1 MPAHSRTKRGFTLIE
16 LLVVIAIIAV
26 LAAILFPVFASAREK
41 ARQSSCLNNQ
51 RQIAVAITIWAQ
63 DNNNSLCNTATVWTS
78 INMPAKSLVCGSKV
92 KTVATQNSY
101 GYNSMVSGK
110 SLGKLKD
117 PTSIVLT
124 ADCKD
129 TASPVNILT
138 TAGDV
143 EMRHNNT
150 QLAVVSYLDGH
161 VAGTSMVG
169 GIGYVP
175 VTNGLVAYYRA
186 DLGVR
191 PATTPF
197 TWADQSGNS
206 LDLTPMP
213 TSATVTTPGA
223 PPTLVQG
230 GLIGTSGVAT
240 GKCGMPGVRWKKSV
254 SYPLSA
260 TLGGL
265 SLNDTTM
272 VLVANRLD
280 SGNSFIARL
289 DNSARILNTGGTP
302 WFAFGY
308 RDTAGTMHNGF
319 LSGNYTACATLT
331 PFFCFAVQQG
341 TAMSVYNNNTTT
353 PFFSNTAPVM
363 PATISSLVAIGNEA
377 DGGGAAP
384 SGLPASGG
392 DLMISEF
399 IVYDHALSATERAS
413 IAAYLK
419 AQYGL

>member
-1 MPAHSRTKRGFTLIE
+1 MLYRLRCKRGFTLIE

-63 DNNNSLCNTATVWTS
+63 DNNNSLCSTATVWTS

-129 TASPVNILT
+129 TTSPVNILT

-143 EMRHNNT
+143 EMRHNNA

-186 DLGVR
+186 DLGVY
-191 PATTPF
+191 PGTNPF
-197 TWADQSGNS
+197 KWADQSGNGF
-206 LDLTPMP
+206 DLSPMP
-213 TSATVTTPGA
+213 VSGTTTPGTG
-223 PPTLVQG
+223 PTLVQT
-230 GLIGTSGVAT
+230 GLIGAT
-240 GKCGMPGVRWKKSV
+240 GTVTGKSGMPALRWTKSV
-254 SYPLSA
+254 SYPLMAS
-260 TLGGL
+260 LGGL
-265 SLNDTTM
+265 SLTDTSM
-272 VLVANRLD
+272 ILVSNRLAD
-280 SGNSFIARL
+280 HDYIAARL
-289 DNSARILNTGGTP
+289 DMTRQMSTGGAPAVCFYSTGGTP
-302 WFAFGY
+302 NVVAANAWPNSYPAN
-308 RDTAGTMHNGF
+308 TPAIWI
-319 LSGNYTACATLT
+319 AT
-331 PFFCFAVQQG
+331 QQG
-341 TAMSVYNNNTTT
+341 DAVYMYMSATQIMGSATAYTNTL
-353 PFFSNTAPVM
+353 APVSS
-363 PATISSLVAIGNEA
+363 TIVVGNESN
-377 DGGGAAP
+377 GWNQP
-384 SGLPASGG
+384 SANG
-392 DLMISEF
+392 DCLISEF
-399 IVYDHALSATERAS
+399 IVYDHALTTTERATVTN
-413 IAAYLK
+413 YLK
-419 AQYGL
+419 NQYGL